1 MKVLCISHTTDV
13 CKKDI
18 VYCIVTSVVRIP
30 AAGAIIDAYG
40 VGVVVGVTVGR
51 VAIGSETPRVAVG
64 GVAMGSETAGV
75 SVGNTVDVGVPGIV
89 VGVGGT
95 GSIGTG
101 ELE

>member
-1 MKVLCISHTTDV
+1 
-13 CKKDI
+13 
-18 VYCIVTSVVRIP
+18 
-30 AAGAIIDAYG
+30 

-51 VAIGSETPRVAVG
+51 VAIGSETPRVAVGGIAIGSETAGVSVG